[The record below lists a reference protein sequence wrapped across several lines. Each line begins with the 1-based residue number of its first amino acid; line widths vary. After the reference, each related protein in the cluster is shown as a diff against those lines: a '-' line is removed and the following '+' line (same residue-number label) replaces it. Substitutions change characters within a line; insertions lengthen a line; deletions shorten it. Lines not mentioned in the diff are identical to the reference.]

1 MANVKV
7 VAKTNE
13 ENYELNEFLEL
24 AQDKI
29 QQAQGQVTY
38 SAYPNINAELIKK
51 LNQIESD
58 IIDLEIM
65 VERQEIMKPVKI

>member
-1 MANVKV
+1 MENVKV

-38 SAYPNINAELIKK
+38 SAYPDINAELIKK

>member
-38 SAYPNINAELIKK
+38 SAYPDINAELIKK

>member
-1 MANVKV
+1 MENVKV

-38 SAYPNINAELIKK
+38 SAYPDINAELIKK

-65 VERQEIMKPVKI
+65 IERQEIMKPVKI

>member
-7 VAKTNE
+7 VARTNE
-13 ENYELNEFLEL
+13 ENYELNELLEL

-29 QQAQGQVTY
+29 QQAQDKVIY
-38 SAYPNINAELIKK
+38 YAYPEINAELIKK
-51 LNQIESD
+51 LKQIESD

>member
-38 SAYPNINAELIKK
+38 SAYPDVNAELIKK

>member
-38 SAYPNINAELIKK
+38 SAYPDINAELIKK

-65 VERQEIMKPVKI
+65 VERQEIMKPVKV

>member
-1 MANVKV
+1 MENVKV

-13 ENYELNEFLEL
+13 ENYELNKFLEL

-38 SAYPNINAELIKK
+38 SAYPDINAELIKK